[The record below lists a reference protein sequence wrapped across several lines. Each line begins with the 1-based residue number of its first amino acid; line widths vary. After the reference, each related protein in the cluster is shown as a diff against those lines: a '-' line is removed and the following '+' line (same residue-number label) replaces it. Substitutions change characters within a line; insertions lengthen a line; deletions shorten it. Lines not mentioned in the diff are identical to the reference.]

1 MEHNGKRKQPG
12 GQVTWGQSRSPGS
25 SCFQLVIPELRE
37 YFPNI
42 PNVPSPY
49 VCGLS
54 TMLMAWPGAVL
65 RPYFPLLGSFHA
77 SEITLLSLDICVPLP
92 PAPFHTSLHSI
103 RVQPFLHP
111 TPEHSQLPL
120 SLRMFLIPLL
130 SLTVLSKQ
138 TCLSPQTLECS
149 SNFTTHCSFVSLL
162 SILRSWR
169 GEAWHPDS
177 PEFFETGHGLWNYE
191 FVSVWCRFSKAHTQ
205 SVEPSHIA

>member
-92 PAPFHTSLHSI
+92 PALSTLPFTPSGYS
-103 RVQPFLHP
+103 PFSTLLLNIL
-111 TPEHSQLPL
+111 SFL
-120 SLRMFLIPLL
+120 SLSGCSWSPCSPSQSCLSRHVYHLRHWNVPPILRHIVLL
-130 SLTVLSKQ
+130 S
-138 TCLSPQTLECS
+138 
-149 SNFTTHCSFVSLL
+149 HCSLSWGHGGEKPDIQTFL
-162 SILRSWR
+162 SILRLGMDSEIMSLCLS
-169 GEAWHPDS
+169 GAGLAKLTLSQLSHP
-177 PEFFETGHGLWNYE
+177 T
-191 FVSVWCRFSKAHTQ
+191 
-205 SVEPSHIA
+205 